1 MTTTPQALGRIT
13 HATPASVRAPA
24 AAPASAWTD
33 ARVFTGLL
41 VVLAA
46 MFLLLEN
53 RYWVP
58 GGDSEVYIA
67 IARNLASGQGYLFN
81 GQAARISPPGWPWL
95 MAAVIR
101 YVSPTFLALKLLTL
115 TSMLGALAIYYWIV
129 RRHAAPLTAAA
140 VVLLTAVIS
149 HVYSLT
155 FWLHSDALFTLITAA
170 MVLVSLQISE
180 RGAGQHWRVA
190 ILLALCVVAALVR
203 WAALIN
209 LALLALILLQYDA
222 WRARRAWV
230 VLAMVAFVTF
240 GSFYAIRWGM
250 KHFAPP
256 RVAFEETALIDPS
269 AVTSDT
275 QVIEGFKETQE
286 PALITGT
293 KGHSTYVTRLAG
305 FGTWYSYLLWQPLR
319 LAAGVDA
326 IWWVATLLGWFVALA
341 VFAGVWPEVWRGRWL
356 LPAALLY
363 TLALALNWPH
373 AVARYLVP
381 IAPLIILS
389 IFRGIEVLRMAA
401 DARGRLGRRRL
412 VTVVGAV
419 GIGAVILCNVML
431 YSIDVWVMRSR
442 NFYDRYEAG
451 LNKGLM
457 AAAQYLDQQHVGHW
471 QTCVNPE
478 YINLNKRR
486 MSPTGLRILTMLTG
500 KAALQLPRKY
510 TEPPYKLPKDTEFRR
525 KFISVNRVRY
535 YLEQP
540 KVSPWRVWHF
550 RMGGLQE
557 WVTGAPAQDTSAGWK
572 LYVCDGA
579 SMPVQVELPKEP
591 EYPTRVPG
599 F

>member
-1 MTTTPQALGRIT
+1 MTTSPQALGRLS
-13 HATPASVRAPA
+13 HATPASVRA
-24 AAPASAWTD
+24 SVQTSTSTWSD
-33 ARVFTGLL
+33 ARVFTGLM
-41 VVLAA
+41 VVLATL
-46 MFLLLEN
+46 FLLLEN

-58 GGDSEVYIA
+58 GGDSEVYAA

-81 GQAARISPPGWPWL
+81 GQAARISPPGWPWV
-95 MAAVIR
+95 MSVVIK
-101 YVSPTFLALKLLTL
+101 YVSPTFLALKLLAL

-170 MVLVSLQISE
+170 MVLVALQINE
-180 RGAGQHWRVA
+180 RRAGREWRVA
-190 ILLALCVVAALVR
+190 LLLVLCAIAALVR

-209 LALLALILLQYDA
+209 LALLTLILLQDNA
-222 WRARRAWV
+222 WRDRRAWAT
-230 VLAMVAFVTF
+230 LALATVVTF

-250 KHFAPP
+250 KYFAPA
-256 RVAFEETALIDPS
+256 RVEFEDTAAVDMS
-269 AVTSDT
+269 AVASDT
-275 QVIEGFKETQE
+275 EVIEGFKETQE

-293 KGHSTYVTRLAG
+293 KGHSTYATRLAG

-326 IWWVATLLGWFVALA
+326 IWWVATLVGWIVALI
-341 VFAGVWPEVWRGRWL
+341 VFAGVWPDAWRGRWL

-381 IAPLIILS
+381 IAPLIVLS
-389 IFRGIEVLRMAA
+389 IVRGIDVLRHAT
-401 DARGRLGRRRL
+401 DARGRMGWRKL
-412 VTVVGAV
+412 VTVLGAG
-419 GIGAVILCNVML
+419 GIGAVVLCNLAL

-457 AAAQYLDQQHVGHW
+457 AAAQYLSEQHVGHW

-525 KFISVNRVRY
+525 KFISLNRVRY

-557 WVTGAPAQDTSAGWK
+557 WITGAPAQDTGAGWK

>member
-1 MTTTPQALGRIT
+1 MTTTPQALGRISQ
-13 HATPASVRAPA
+13 ATPASVRAPA
-24 AAPASAWTD
+24 GAATATWTD
-33 ARVFTGLL
+33 ARVFTGTMVLL
-41 VVLAA
+41 SA

-58 GGDSEVYIA
+58 GGDSEVYTA
-67 IARNLASGQGYLFN
+67 IARSLASGQGYLFN

-95 MAAVIR
+95 MAAVIK
-101 YVSPTFLALKLLTL
+101 YVSPTFLALKFLTL

-129 RRHAAPLTAAA
+129 RRHVAPLTAAA
-140 VVLLTAVIS
+140 VVLVTAVIS

-170 MVLVSLQISE
+170 MVLVALQINE
-180 RGAGQHWRVA
+180 GRAGRAWRVA
-190 ILLALCVVAALVR
+190 ALLMLCVVAALVR

-209 LALLALILLQYDA
+209 LVLLSLVLLQDNA
-222 WRARRAWV
+222 WRDRRAWV
-230 VLAMVAFVTF
+230 TLALATGVTF

-250 KHFAPP
+250 KYFAPQ
-256 RVAFEETALIDPS
+256 RVAFEDTAQVDMA
-269 AVTSDT
+269 AVASDT
-275 QVIEGFKETQE
+275 EVIEGFKETQE

-293 KGHSTYVTRLAG
+293 RGHSTYATRLAG
-305 FGTWYSYLLWQPLR
+305 FGTWYSYLLWQPFR
-319 LAAGVDA
+319 LAAGIEP
-326 IWWVATLLGWFVALA
+326 IWWAATLIGWVVALVA
-341 VFAGVWPEVWRGRWL
+341 IAGCWHDAWRGRWL

-389 IFRGIEVLRMAA
+389 IFRGIDVLRQAA
-401 DARGRLGRRRL
+401 DARSRIGRRKL
-412 VTVVGAV
+412 ITVVGAV
-419 GIGAVILCNVML
+419 GIGAVVACNVAL

-457 AAAQYLDQQHVGHW
+457 AAAQYLGEQHVGHW

-510 TEPPYKLPKDTEFRR
+510 TEPPYKLPKDPEFRR
-525 KFISVNRVRY
+525 KFIGLNRVRY

-550 RMGGLQE
+550 RMGRLQE
-557 WVTGAPAQDTSAGWK
+557 WVTGVPPQDTGAGWK
-572 LYVCDGA
+572 LYVCEGA